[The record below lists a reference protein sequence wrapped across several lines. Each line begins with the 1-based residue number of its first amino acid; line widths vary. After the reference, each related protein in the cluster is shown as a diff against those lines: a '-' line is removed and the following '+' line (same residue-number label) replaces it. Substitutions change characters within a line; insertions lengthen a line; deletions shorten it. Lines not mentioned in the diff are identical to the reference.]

1 MKLDKEQAIDLAKR
15 LRASGIAVGNYYD
28 EHFFDLSNAR
38 RVQLE
43 TLERQLL
50 MAATD
55 ARTQAVGAILDETET
70 SLRQLRKAT
79 SDAAKALKK
88 LEQVRG
94 VIKIATA
101 VVKLSG
107 AIVSKN
113 PGAIADSVT
122 ELGQTVAAEVAA

>member
-1 MKLDKEQAIDLAKR
+1 
-15 LRASGIAVGNYYD
+15 
-28 EHFFDLSNAR
+28 
-38 RVQLE
+38 
-43 TLERQLL
+43 

-55 ARTQAVGAILDETET
+55 ARTHAVGAILDETET

-79 SDAAKALKK
+79 WDAAKALKK
-88 LEQVRG
+88 LQQVRG

-113 PGAIADSVT
+113 PSAIAESVK
-122 ELGQTVAAEVAA
+122 ELAQTVTAEAAN